1 MFKKVGKFL
10 LRFGKGLLS
19 EIPGVNL
26 SKTNQDS
33 LDNGVGNTSKDRLAG
48 QIAAVI
54 VAILTL
60 LETFG
65 IVDFLG

>member
-1 MFKKVGKFL
+1 MFKKAGKFV
-10 LRFGKGLLS
+10 LRFAKGAIS

-26 SKTNQDS
+26 LKTNQDS
-33 LDNGVGNTSKDRLAG
+33 TDNEVGKTSKDRLAG

-54 VAILTL
+54 VAVLSL

-65 IVDFLG
+65 VIDLM